1 MESYIAASDVELIT
15 SLSYSQPKIASY
27 ITSRKQVS
35 IAASGG
41 ENYGPATVG
50 SKIARFSL
58 NSSGPFLDLSTLC
71 VYGTVKNRSLTLPL
85 QILGPSLGALIHSA
99 RLLIGGIEVD
109 RCDWLNRTEAMLS
122 LMQSESKRRQDFSE
136 GFGLLGGTSQGID
149 FESAS
154 IAATKDRKVIWRPK
168 ALGSL
173 LGTNY
178 VPVALTSGG
187 SCVLELTFV
196 DTPQEVCNTTS
207 PSTMSSDWSVSG
219 LSVLMD
225 VITVDS
231 AFLSS
236 LGAHLAEGASLQ
248 LGFKA
253 YQTSYYSVLAE
264 AAQITHSR
272 SNTRLNT
279 LFVTFMRAVN
289 ANTAKKACN
298 LFYIPEQGTLKMRCQ
313 IGEQRYPDSLDN
325 DSMSLFYHRLLH
337 AIGAANSASH
347 SPCLTSDS
355 FKSNG
360 FIACQD
366 FEAVPGQ
373 ANHSGKNTFSS
384 QLTVF
389 LESLGNNGDGA
400 AGAVNAAYIT
410 TYHDIVV
417 EITSNEVT
425 VVT

>member
-1 MESYIAASDVELIT
+1 MESYIAASEVELIT

-71 VYGTVKNRSLTLPL
+71 VYGTVNNREALKGL

-122 LMQSESKRRQDFSE
+122 LMQSEDKRRQDYSE
-136 GFGLLGGTSQGID
+136 GFGYEAGGPSGTDFTSTP
-149 FESAS
+149 
-154 IAATKDRKVIWRPK
+154 IAANGSRKVIWRPK

-196 DTPQEVCNTTS
+196 DTPGEVCNTST
-207 PSTMSSDWSVSG
+207 PSTMSNAWSVSG

-236 LGAHLAEGASLQ
+236 LGAHLAGGASLQ

-253 YQTSYYSVLAE
+253 YQTSFYSVLAQ

-279 LFVTFMRAVN
+279 LFVTFMKPEVADTN
-289 ANTAKKACN
+289 KKACN
-298 LFYIPEQGTLKMRCQ
+298 LFYIPNEGTLKMRCQ

-337 AIGAANSASH
+337 AMGAANSASH
-347 SPCLTSDS
+347 SPCLTSGS
-355 FKSNG
+355 FKDDG

-389 LESLGNNGDGA
+389 LESLGNSGGP
-400 AGAVNAAYIT
+400 AGAVSAAYIT

-417 EITSNEVT
+417 EITSNGVT

>member
-15 SLSYSQPKIASY
+15 SLSYAQPKIASY

-71 VYGTVKNRSLTLPL
+71 VYGTVKNRSETHPL
-85 QILGPSLGALIHSA
+85 QILGPSLGTLLHSA

-122 LMQSESKRRQDFSE
+122 LMQSEDKRRQDFSE
-136 GFGLLGGTSQGID
+136 GFGYETGGPTGTDFTSTP
-149 FESAS
+149 
-154 IAATKDRKVIWRPK
+154 IAANDTRKVIWRPK
-168 ALGSL
+168 AMGSL

-187 SCVLELTFV
+187 SCILELTFI
-196 DTPQEVCNTTS
+196 DTPGEVCNT
-207 PSTMSSDWSVSG
+207 SDAAKSAEWSVSG

-253 YQTSYYSVLAE
+253 YQTSYYSVLAQ

-279 LFVTFMRAVN
+279 LFVTFMKTV
-289 ANTAKKACN
+289 TDQTKKACN
-298 LFYIPEQGTLKMRCQ
+298 LFHIPNERSLKMRCQ

-337 AIGAANSASH
+337 ATGAANSASH
-347 SPCLTSDS
+347 TPCLTSGS
-355 FKSNG
+355 FASNG

-389 LESLGNNGDGA
+389 LESLGNGG
-400 AGAVNAAYIT
+400 GEVNAAYIT

-417 EITSNEVT
+417 EITSNGVT